1 MDGDLV
7 DAGYMAVKLLTKEL
21 PGFGITKKVSRK

>member
-21 PGFGITKKVSRK
+21 SGFGITEKIPRK